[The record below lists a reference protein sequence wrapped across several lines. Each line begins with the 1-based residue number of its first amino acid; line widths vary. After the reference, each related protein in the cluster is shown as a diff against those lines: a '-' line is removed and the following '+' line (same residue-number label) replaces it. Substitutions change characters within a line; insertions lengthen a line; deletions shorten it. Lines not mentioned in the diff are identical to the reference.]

1 MKKKLYVLTLLFS
14 GYLFAQQEELVNT
27 TWYLEKL
34 ILEGED
40 HFLPQN
46 EEVSQSQL
54 YVDSSNSYFS
64 TDVGSCAGGMSD
76 GLSFPEANYFT
87 IDIFYISLSSCEI
100 EENNYF
106 AGMYFNFIWNNNLE
120 FPFHYVVIEEADNL
134 KKLVITGNDTN
145 QAVYYNASLSVQN
158 IQELQVSIYPN
169 PVSDVLY
176 FDSEIEK
183 VVFYDISGRK
193 VLEQNQVIAIDV
205 SHLEKGTYILKI
217 VAEQFIQTKKIIIK

>member
-64 TDVGSCAGGMSD
+64 TDVGSCAGGMSE
-76 GLSFPEANYFT
+76 GLDFPEENYFT
-87 IDIFYISLSSCEI
+87 IDNFYVLLTSCEI
-100 EENNYF
+100 PENNYF
-106 AGMYFNFIWNNNLE
+106 ANQYAHFIWDNLE
-120 FPFHYVVIEEADNL
+120 HPFHYVITEEDDNL

-145 QAVYYNASLSVQN
+145 QAVYCNASLSVQN

-176 FDSEIEK
+176 FDSEI
-183 VVFYDISGRK
+183 
-193 VLEQNQVIAIDV
+193 
-205 SHLEKGTYILKI
+205 
-217 VAEQFIQTKKIIIK
+217 

>member
-64 TDVGSCAGGMSD
+64 TDVGSCAGGMSE
-76 GLSFPEANYFT
+76 GLDFPEENYFT
-87 IDIFYISLSSCEI
+87 IDNFYVYSPHVKYRKTIILPINMPILFGIILSI
-100 EENNYF
+100 HF
-106 AGMYFNFIWNNNLE
+106 
-120 FPFHYVVIEEADNL
+120 
-134 KKLVITGNDTN
+134 TT
-145 QAVYYNASLSVQN
+145 
-158 IQELQVSIYPN
+158 
-169 PVSDVLY
+169 
-176 FDSEIEK
+176 
-183 VVFYDISGRK
+183 
-193 VLEQNQVIAIDV
+193 
-205 SHLEKGTYILKI
+205 
-217 VAEQFIQTKKIIIK
+217 

>member
-1 MKKKLYVLTLLFS
+1 MIT
-14 GYLFAQQEELVNT
+14 EE
-27 TWYLEKL
+27 
-34 ILEGED
+34 D
-40 HFLPQN
+40 
-46 EEVSQSQL
+46 
-54 YVDSSNSYFS
+54 
-64 TDVGSCAGGMSD
+64 
-76 GLSFPEANYFT
+76 
-87 IDIFYISLSSCEI
+87 
-100 EENNYF
+100 
-106 AGMYFNFIWNNNLE
+106 
-120 FPFHYVVIEEADNL
+120 DNL

-183 VVFYDISGRK
+183 VIFYDISGRK